1 MRSVPIAAV
10 AAILSVASATAQ
22 DHDPDKAIANGGNVV
37 EGWKARPDRGSL
49 ENLDFRTMGS
59 GYHVTV
65 GPAVILYQDET
76 MASGSYTAS
85 GSFTQ
90 TSSLGHAHGYG
101 LIIGGQDLQG
111 AGQQYTYFLVRGDG
125 VFLIKKRNGT
135 ELSLVSEGNNGWSQH
150 DAITVE
156 DADGKATNELA
167 IRVGASDVSFLVNG
181 KEVHRAPK
189 SAVDTDGIV
198 GMRINHNLDI
208 HIGSLSVE
216 H

>member
-1 MRSVPIAAV
+1 MRSIPIAAL
-10 AAILSVASATAQ
+10 AAILSVASAAAQ

-37 EGWKARPDRGSL
+37 EGWQARPDRGTL

-76 MASGSYTAS
+76 TASGTYTAS

-101 LIIGGQDLQG
+101 LIIGGKDLQG
-111 AGQQYTYFLVRGDG
+111 AGQRYTYFLVRGDG
-125 VFLIKKRNGT
+125 VYLIKKRNGS
-135 ELSLVSEGNNGWSQH
+135 ELTLISEGQNGWAQH
-150 DAITVE
+150 DAINVE
-156 DADGKATNELA
+156 DDEGKATNELA
-167 IRVGASDVSFLVNG
+167 IRVGANDVTFLVNG
-181 KEVHRAPK
+181 QEVHRAPK
-189 SAVDTDGIV
+189 SGIDTDGIV

-208 HIGSLSVE
+208 HIGSLTVE
-216 H
+216 Q